1 MKTFVQFGQDHS
13 RLNRYRLS
21 VCTHFQ
27 KLTIISQVDQYVV
40 GYGHCGDVGHRH
52 EVDDDAYACPWWP
65 AIDPPELYCCYVREV
80 LLEPGQLPLQ
90 GLAVPAPPAGGR

>member
-1 MKTFVQFGQDHS
+1 MTRPRAPHER
-13 RLNRYRLS
+13 RL
-21 VCTHFQ
+21 HW
-27 KLTIISQVDQYVV
+27 VV
-40 GYGHCGDVGHRH
+40 IAIGSSGRGYGHCGDVGHRH